1 MAGPLAV
8 VPFAPSNRIQNTKFK
23 SYPHTNEWDKMSE
36 SMSSPTGGTRQ
47 LAAAKLLFTQSAARE
62 AHYEEMEF
70 R

>member
-1 MAGPLAV
+1 
-8 VPFAPSNRIQNTKFK
+8 
-23 SYPHTNEWDKMSE
+23 MSE
-36 SMSSPTGGTRQ
+36 TMSSPTGGTRQ